1 MVKIVW
7 LHIPKLEERMF
18 ETRDF
23 VLRLKEMGYEIIDG
37 ITPKGIDF
45 AIWKPLDAVWE
56 SDDIIIIG
64 QDNVPTFKM
73 INELE
78 KCKHEACVNPCI
90 SYPRSTAL
98 SCN

>member
-64 QDNVPTFKM
+64 QDNVPTFKI
-73 INELE
+73 INEL
-78 KCKHEACVNPCI
+78 
-90 SYPRSTAL
+90 
-98 SCN
+98 